1 LRFLLDQDVYH
12 LTAAFLRSLGH
23 DVMTAGEA
31 GLSRAADDEILRA
44 ARSLDRILVTRDKG
58 YGALLFETGQESAG
72 AILLRMDPKTM
83 DVVHGELARCF
94 QEHSGLDW
102 SNAFIV
108 IEPSRHRLRRIS

>member
-1 LRFLLDQDVYH
+1 
-12 LTAAFLRSLGH
+12 
-23 DVMTAGEA
+23 
-31 GLSRAADDEILRA
+31 
-44 ARSLDRILVTRDKG
+44 
-58 YGALLFETGQESAG
+58 
-72 AILLRMDPKTM
+72 MDPKTM